1 MALTN
6 TDIGPAH
13 RVDATPVPA
22 AGWLAGIGATVG
34 FGALAASSC
43 CVLPLALAGLG
54 TGGAVFSG
62 LEMLANW
69 RLFLQGSAALVLLA
83 AWGAFLR
90 RRSAVACGIGG
101 SCAARTSSRSTR
113 LFLSLGTAFV
123 VLSLIWEPYIEPF
136 LLKFMR

>member
-13 RVDATPVPA
+13 RIDITPAPT

-54 TGGAVFSG
+54 AGSAVFSG

-69 RLFLQGSAALVLLA
+69 RLFLQGSAVLVLLA

-90 RRSAVACGIGG
+90 RRSAVACGIGE
-101 SCAARTSSRSTR
+101 SCAARPASRGTR

-136 LLKFMR
+136 LLKFIR

>member
-13 RVDATPVPA
+13 RVDTTRVPA

-62 LEMLANW
+62 LEVLANW
-69 RLFLQGSAALVLLA
+69 RLFLQGSAAMVLLA

-90 RRSAVACGIGG
+90 RRSVARIGG
-101 SCAARTSSRSTR
+101 SCAARTSWRSTR

-136 LLKFMR
+136 LLKFIR